1 MITTLLI
8 VFFVLLFIFI
18 IGRCFVYPYY
28 HGYWGPAPGP
38 DEVET
43 HTTTTTT
50 TVTDGVAAAQPSYNI
65 VGNLVRQWE
74 GSQPYV
80 IDPVD
85 HDRVWLNTSDDM
97 YEDGAGKIWTLS

>member
-1 MITTLLI
+1 MINTLLV

-18 IGRCFVYPYY
+18 IGRLFVYPYY
-28 HGYWGPAPGP
+28 HTYWGPQGP
-38 DEVET
+38 DEVTT

-50 TVTDGVAAAQPSYNI
+50 VTEDVPAAQPSYNI

-74 GSQPYV
+74 GTQPYV

>member
-1 MITTLLI
+1 MINTLLV

-18 IGRCFVYPYY
+18 IGRLFVYPYY
-28 HGYWGPAPGP
+28 HSYWGPQGP
-38 DEVET
+38 DEVTT

-50 TVTDGVAAAQPSYNI
+50 TVNDGVVATQPSYNI

-74 GSQPYV
+74 GTQPYV

-85 HDRVWLNTSDDM
+85 HDKVWLNTSDDM
-97 YEDGAGKIWTLS
+97 YEDGAGKLWTLS

>member
-1 MITTLLI
+1 M
-8 VFFVLLFIFI
+8 
-18 IGRCFVYPYY
+18 YPYY
-28 HGYWGPAPGP
+28 HGYWGP
-38 DEVET
+38 DEVVT

-50 TVTDGVAAAQPSYNI
+50 VTEDVPAAQPSYNI

-85 HDRVWLNTSDDM
+85 HDKVWLNTSDDM

>member
-1 MITTLLI
+1 MINTLLVI
-8 VFFVLLFIFI
+8 FFVLLFIFI
-18 IGRCFVYPYY
+18 IGRLFVYPYY
-28 HGYWGPAPGP
+28 HTYWGP
-38 DEVET
+38 DEVTT

-50 TVTDGVAAAQPSYNI
+50 VTEDVAAAQPSYNI

-74 GSQPYV
+74 GTQPYV

-85 HDRVWLNTSDDM
+85 HDKVWLNTSDDM